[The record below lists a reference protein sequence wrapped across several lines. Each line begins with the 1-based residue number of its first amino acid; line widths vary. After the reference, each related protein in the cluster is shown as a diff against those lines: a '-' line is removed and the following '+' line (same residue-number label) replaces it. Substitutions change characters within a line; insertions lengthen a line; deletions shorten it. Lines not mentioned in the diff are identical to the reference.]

1 MSDELFVLDDDVEA
15 LVEPKA
21 DAPKK
26 ADTDDSLKKVQA
38 DYQARLDTERQRRE
52 QAEKLASEREQD
64 ARKMGSYVTQTQ
76 YYVIANALT
85 ANEERASTAERE
97 LKDAMETGDAARA
110 AKAQRSLARLEAE
123 RSRLEDGKAELE
135 RTARTEPAAE
145 DKKPEP
151 SKEVSAEDYI
161 NGMPATSQAWLR
173 ENKQYVTDPKMH
185 QKMLAYAN
193 IAVADGL
200 TPHTPEFIAF
210 LDEKLGSK
218 KQEAD
223 VERESEAHIEPE
235 AEAPKPKTR
244 TTAAPVSRGRAS
256 ISSINLSDLSPNTKI
271 RFAPAA
277 ERRFAQTAADMGMD
291 VEVYKRNVVK
301 GIQEGKLPKNFA
313 DADYTPR
320 SE

>member
-15 LVEPKA
+15 LVEPTKA

-26 ADTDDSLKKVQA
+26 ADTDESLKKVQA
-38 DYQARLDTERQRRE
+38 DYQARLDQERQRRE

-85 ANEERASTAERE
+85 ANEERAANAERE
-97 LKDAMETGDAARA
+97 LASAMETGDAAKA
-110 AKAQRSLARLEAE
+110 AKAQRTLARLEAE

-135 RTARTEPAAE
+135 RTAKAEPE
-145 DKKPEP
+145 DKKPDAQ
-151 SKEVSAEDYI
+151 KEVSADDYI
-161 NGMPATSQAWLR
+161 NSMPATSQAWLR
-173 ENKQYVTDPKMH
+173 ENKQFVTDPKLH

-193 IAVADGL
+193 IAVADGI

-210 LDEKLGSK
+210 LDEKLGLK
-218 KQEAD
+218 KQDAED
-223 VERESEAHIEPE
+223 RESGAHIEAE
-235 AEAPKPKTR
+235 EAPKPKTR

-256 ISSINLSDLSPNTKI
+256 ISSINLSELGPNTKI

-277 ERRFAQTAADMGMD
+277 EKRFAATAAEMGMD
-291 VEVYKRNVVK
+291 LEVYKRGVVK
-301 GIQEGKLPKNFA
+301 GIQEGKMPKNFA
-313 DADYTPR
+313 DPDYTPGAN
-320 SE
+320 

>member
-15 LVEPKA
+15 LVEPTTKA

-26 ADTDDSLKKVQA
+26 SDTDVGLKKVQA
-38 DYQARLDTERQRRE
+38 DYQARLDHERQRRE

-85 ANEERASTAERE
+85 ANEERATSAERE
-97 LKDAMETGDAARA
+97 LKDALETGDAAKA
-110 AKAQRSLARLEAE
+110 AKAQRTIARLEAE

-135 RTARTEPAAE
+135 RTARSEPAE
-145 DKKPEP
+145 EKKPDTP
-151 SKEVSAEDYI
+151 KEVSAEDYI

-173 ENKQYVTDPKMH
+173 ENKQFVTDPKLH

-200 TPHTPEFIAF
+200 QPHTPEFIAF
-210 LDEKLGSK
+210 LDDKLGTK
-218 KQEAD
+218 KQEAETD
-223 VERESEAHIEPE
+223 HEAHIEAE
-235 AEAPKPKTR
+235 EAPKPKTR

-256 ISSINLSDLSPNTKI
+256 ISSINLSELSPNTKI

-277 ERRFAQTAADMGMD
+277 EKRFAAIAADMGMD
-291 VEVYKRNVVK
+291 LEVYKRGVVK

-313 DADYTPR
+313 DPDYTPGAN
-320 SE
+320 

>member
-15 LVEPKA
+15 LVEPTKA

-26 ADTDDSLKKVQA
+26 ADTDGTLKKVQA
-38 DYQARLDTERQRRE
+38 DYQARLDQERQRRE

-64 ARKMGSYVTQTQ
+64 ARKMGSYVKETQ

-85 ANEERASTAERE
+85 ANEEKAANAERE
-97 LKDAMETGDAARA
+97 LTSAMETGDAARA
-110 AKAQRSLARLEAE
+110 AKAQRTLARLEAE
-123 RSRLEDGKAELE
+123 RARLEDGKAELE
-135 RTARTEPAAE
+135 RTAKAEPAE
-145 DKKPEP
+145 EKKPEP

-173 ENKQYVTDPKMH
+173 ENKQYVTDPKLH

-210 LDEKLGSK
+210 LDEKLGTR

-223 VERESEAHIEPE
+223 ADRESEAHIEPE

-256 ISSINLSDLSPNTKI
+256 ISSINVSELGPNTKI

-301 GIQEGKLPKNFA
+301 AIQDGKLPKNFA

>member
-15 LVEPKA
+15 LVEPTKA

-26 ADTDDSLKKVQA
+26 VDTDDSLKKVQA
-38 DYQARLDTERQRRE
+38 DYQARLDQERQRRE

-85 ANEERASTAERE
+85 ANEEKAAAAERE
-97 LKDAMETGDAARA
+97 LKDAMEVGDAARA
-110 AKAQRSLARLEAE
+110 AKANRTISRLEQE
-123 RSRLEDGKAELE
+123 RGRLEDGKAELE
-135 RTARTEPAAE
+135 RTARSEPE
-145 DKKPEP
+145 EKKPEAP
-151 SKEVSAEDYI
+151 KEVSAEDYI
-161 NGMPATSQAWLR
+161 NGMPAASQAWLR
-173 ENKQYVTDPKMH
+173 ENKQFVTDPKLH

-193 IAVADGL
+193 IAVAEGM
-200 TPHTPEFIAF
+200 TPHTPEFIDF
-210 LDEKLGSK
+210 LADKLGTK

-223 VERESEAHIEPE
+223 VDRESEAHIEPE

-256 ISSINLSDLSPNTKI
+256 ISSINLSELSPNTKI

-277 ERRFAQTAADMGMD
+277 EKRFAQTAADMGMD
-291 VEVYKRNVVK
+291 VEAYKRNVVK
-301 GIQEGKLPKNFA
+301 AIQDGKLPKNFA